1 MDDDDDD
8 RSNRLFPKTREE
20 LKKCIKVGTCLF
32 RKKKTETHV
41 RINDVSFNLSSSFPI
56 IG

>member
-41 RINDVSFNLSSSFPI
+41 RINDVSFNLSSSLPI